1 MQIRSSQKRNS
12 PTQRGFTLIEIT
24 IAISILAVMFILNYQ
39 IIKGLIESKVE
50 IDDKREAIFIAN
62 SVITRLTKELQLAV
76 AKPKLGPSCESPTG
90 PASPYSLLGED
101 GSSSQS
107 GKGTSITFTAKEAGQ
122 FIPGGTT
129 HSGAVQ
135 ISYRVEPDPDKK
147 GDKNAPLLL
156 IREEIPNRPPYDAAC
171 KDVIRFPISN
181 SIVNLEFKYYDKA
194 SGWENNWTGGRAN
207 NLPEIIQF
215 SITLKSPRGA
225 LATYTSAVKLTAAKP
240 SRGGINPAQ

>member
-1 MQIRSSQKRNS
+1 MKTPHSHRRSLQ
-12 PTQRGFTLIEIT
+12 TQGGFTLIEIT

-39 IIKGLIESKVE
+39 IIKGLIESKIEV
-50 IDDKREAIFIAN
+50 DDKREAIFIAN
-62 SVITRLTKELQLAV
+62 SVITRLTRELQLAV
-76 AKPKLGPSCESPTG
+76 AKPKLAPPCDSPNA
-90 PASPYSLLGED
+90 PPSPYSLIGED
-101 GSSSQS
+101 GSSGQS

-129 HSGAVQ
+129 HTGAVQ
-135 ISYRVEPDPDKK
+135 ITYRLEPDPDQK

-156 IREEIPNRPPYDAAC
+156 IREEIPNRRPYDLAC

-181 SIVNLEFKYYDKA
+181 RVVNLEFKYYDKA
-194 SGWENNWTGGRAN
+194 GGWENGWSGGRAN

-225 LATYTSAVKLTAAKP
+225 LATYTSAVKLTSAK
-240 SRGGINPAQ
+240 